1 MMKWLKMLPLLMILV
16 MTLAACGMGNE
27 DSAGDAGKQVT
38 PVNGAG
44 EETENKQ
51 EETEKEIVREEAAY
65 VGQVDVNSIEVNT
78 ESKTLTLQISEVS
91 DVDWSNI
98 PKNAHVIIEYYHNEK
113 DQYMLTSI
121 EVVEEKK
128 AEENEKPD
136 PKEEV
141 IRVEAAYVG
150 QVDANSIQVNTEFE
164 SLTLQISE
172 KVNVNWSDLPANQHV
187 IIEYVK
193 NNSGQHVLQH
203 IEVVGGGSKEE
214 TKADTIREEAAYVGQ
229 VDANSIQ
236 VNTEF
241 QQLTLQIGEIK
252 NVDWSSF
259 EKNQHVIVEYY
270 QNKDGQYILT
280 NIE

>member
-1 MMKWLKMLPLLMILV
+1 MMKWLKMLPMLMILI

-27 DSAGDAGKQVT
+27 DSSGDAGEQAT

-78 ESKTLTLQISEVS
+78 ESKTLTLQIAEVS

-98 PKNAHVIIEYYHNEK
+98 PKNANVIIEYYHNEK

-121 EVVEEKK
+121 KVIEEKK
-128 AEENEKPD
+128 AEENEKPE
-136 PKEEV
+136 PKAKV

-172 KVNVNWSDLPANQHV
+172 NVNVNWNNLPANQHV

-193 NNSGQHVLQH
+193 NSSGQHVLQH
-203 IEVVGGGSKEE
+203 IEVVGGGSKGE
-214 TKADTIREEAAYVGQ
+214 TKADTIREEAAYVGK

-252 NVDWSSF
+252 NVDWSSL
-259 EKNQHVIVEYY
+259 EKNQRVIVEYY

>member
-1 MMKWLKMLPLLMILV
+1 MMKWLKMLPVLMILV
-16 MTLAACGMGNE
+16 MTLAACGMGSD
-27 DSAGDAGKQVT
+27 DSSGDAEEQAT
-38 PVNGAG
+38 PVNGAS

-51 EETEKEIVREEAAY
+51 EETEKKIVREEAAY
-65 VGQVDVNSIEVNT
+65 VGQVDVNSVEVNT

-91 DVDWSNI
+91 DVDWNNI
-98 PKNAHVIIEYYHNEK
+98 PKNAHVIIEYYHNES

-128 AEENEKPD
+128 TEENQKPD
-136 PKEEV
+136 TKAEV

-172 KVNVNWSDLPANQHV
+172 AVNVNWSNLPKNQHV

-193 NNSGQHVLQH
+193 NSNGQHVLQH

>member
-1 MMKWLKMLPLLMILV
+1 MMKWFKMLPMLMIIV
-16 MTLAACGMGNE
+16 MTLAACGMGND
-27 DSAGDAGKQVT
+27 DSSGDAVEQAT

-51 EETEKEIVREEAAY
+51 EETEKEMVREEGAY
-65 VGQVDVNSIEVNT
+65 VGQVDANSIQVNT
-78 ESKTLTLQISEVS
+78 ESQSLTLQTTEVTG
-91 DVDWSNI
+91 VDWSSI
-98 PKNAHVIIEYYHNEK
+98 VKNAHVIIEYYQNEN

-121 EVVEEKK
+121 NVVEEKK
-128 AEENEKPD
+128 EEETKKPD
-136 PKEEV
+136 SKEKV

-150 QVDANSIQVNTEFE
+150 QVDGNSIQVNTEFE

-172 KVNVNWSDLPANQHV
+172 TVNVNWSNLPKNQHV

-193 NNSGQHVLQH
+193 NSKGQHVLQH

-259 EKNQHVIVEYY
+259 DKNQRVIVEYY
-270 QNKDGQYILT
+270 KNKDGQYILT